1 MYNGESQGKMKTIPH
16 IFFFVV
22 ILPMGLIGH
31 LITPI
36 LKLAEVIG
44 DLWQRTGELPEH
56 GMYATITM
64 KMKEQL
70 KQGGSNGLV

>member
-1 MYNGESQGKMKTIPH
+1 MELRDGMKTIVH
-16 IFFFVV
+16 I
-22 ILPMGLIGH
+22 ILLLALLPLWLIG
-31 LITPI
+31 LLASLV

-56 GMYATITM
+56 GMYTTITM

>member
-1 MYNGESQGKMKTIPH
+1 MYNGESQGKMKTIQH

-56 GMYATITM
+56 GMYATM
-64 KMKEQL
+64 AL
-70 KQGGSNGLV
+70 KKKQQHK